1 MRPYKG
7 DFVGRSFAILSIALF
22 VTSLTAQ
29 ADLRSDLKREIT
41 SDHRPIS
48 YDKAQVELMGNVGLI
63 RLNDGSYAIDE
74 VYCSTP
80 YGPTHLGDSVGPGK
94 EPSAMLINVEH
105 TVAQS
110 WFKSKSYFSI
120 GKADLHHLYPSDS
133 RANSMRGNFEF
144 GDVGTVKNAPKCFD
158 EDRNQLPT
166 EAKLGSGGSNG
177 LVFEPPVKHKGNIA
191 RAIFYFA
198 VRYDF
203 PLSASLEKTLR
214 KWHELDPVDPSELSR
229 NDAIEKIQGNRNPFI
244 DHSEYVEQI
253 SKF

>member
-1 MRPYKG
+1 M
-7 DFVGRSFAILSIALF
+7 GRSFVILAIALF
-22 VTSLTAQ
+22 VTSLTTSLTAL
-29 ADLRSDLKREIT
+29 ADLRSDLKKEIT
-41 SDHRPIS
+41 SAHHPIS
-48 YDKAQVELMGNVGLI
+48 YDEAQVELMGNVGLI
-63 RLNDGSYAIDE
+63 RMNDGSYAIDE

-80 YGPTHLGDSVGPGK
+80 YGPSHLGDSVGPGK
-94 EPSAMLINVEH
+94 EPSANLINVEH

-110 WFKSKSYFSI
+110 WFKSKNYYSI

-158 EDRNQLPT
+158 EDGKELKT
-166 EAKLGSGGSNG
+166 EAKLGSGGSSG
-177 LVFEPPVKHKGNIA
+177 LVFEAPVKHKGNIA

-203 PLSASLEKTLR
+203 PLSASMEKTLR
-214 KWHELDPVDPSELSR
+214 RWNQLDPVDASELSR

-244 DHSEYVEQI
+244 DHPEYVDQI